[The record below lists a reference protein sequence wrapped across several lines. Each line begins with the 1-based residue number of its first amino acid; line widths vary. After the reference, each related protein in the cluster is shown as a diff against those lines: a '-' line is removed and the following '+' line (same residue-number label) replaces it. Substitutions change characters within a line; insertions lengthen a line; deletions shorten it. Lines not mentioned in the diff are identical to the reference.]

1 MKLIYTN
8 TEKLKMIAKTKN
20 FDPAI
25 DIMLSCQCKKDGC
38 DKRSVKLMFLNMLQK
53 VRDDYKFPMIV
64 TSGGRCPLHK
74 NELHRDKAADHQK
87 GLGVDIKITGE
98 VMAMKLTAIAS
109 KYGFNA
115 FGLNLK
121 SGFLHVGYRPEFPND
136 VFAWG
141 Y

>member
-1 MKLIYTN
+1 
-8 TEKLKMIAKTKN
+8 
-20 FDPAI
+20 
-25 DIMLSCQCKKDGC
+25 
-38 DKRSVKLMFLNMLQK
+38 MLQK

-74 NELHRDKAADHQK
+74 NELHRDKPADHQK